1 MLHSKGQNQCPHCK
15 KDFTED
21 KAQSAPKISRMLTP
35 EQVELLEFADHLDGP
50 DLVKSLKLVHDV
62 ALYHSHGP
70 INEAEKDALFNLK
83 VLWECIEG
91 IVE

>member
-1 MLHSKGQNQCPHCK
+1 MRNTEGQGYCPHCK
-15 KDFTED
+15 KDITED

-35 EQVELLEFADHLDGP
+35 EQVELLEFADYLDGP

-62 ALYHSHGP
+62 VLYHSHEP
-70 INEAEKDALFNLK
+70 LDEAEKDALFNLK

>member
-1 MLHSKGQNQCPHCK
+1 MKI
-15 KDFTED
+15 TED
-21 KAQSAPKISRMLTP
+21 KAQSVPKISRMLTQ
-35 EQVELLEFADHLDGP
+35 EQIELLEFADYLDGP

-62 ALYHSHGP
+62 VRYHSREP
-70 INEAEKDALFNLK
+70 IDEAGKDALFNLK